1 MLGILTMLVL
11 IGSIICWVI
20 VLIKI
25 FQNDGALKGVLGI
38 LCSLFAFIWGWMN
51 ANRLGIKNI
60 MMIWTVLIIIYLI
73 LGMLGGFSYGYPM
86 GGTPPPTVP

>member
-1 MLGILTMLVL
+1 MLGILALLAL
-11 IGSIICWVI
+11 IGCVICWII

-25 FQNDGALKGVLGI
+25 FQNDGALKGIIGL

-60 MMIWTVLIIIYLI
+60 MMIWTVLLI
-73 LGMLGGFSYGYPM
+73 VYAILAALSGGFNYSF
-86 GGTPPPTVP
+86 GTPATP

>member
-1 MLGILTMLVL
+1 MLGILALLVL
-11 IGSIICWVI
+11 IGCVICWII

-25 FQNDGALKGVLGI
+25 FQNDGALKGILGF

-60 MMIWTVLIIIYLI
+60 MMIWTVLLIIYLI
-73 LGMLGGFSYGYPM
+73 LGMLGGFNFSYGYPSTTT
-86 GGTPPPTVP
+86 TP